1 MEQNLYNWLLLAL
14 TPNIGP
20 VSFLKLIKHFQSVE
34 NVLSA
39 SVQDI
44 SQVVSQKTAYLIKEK
59 QAEQNVEQTL
69 LWQMKDD
76 CHLLTLLDSDYPM
89 ELTNAE
95 TTPPLLFLRG
105 QRSLLGKR
113 KFSIVGSRHPTP
125 QGTQTAITFAKN
137 IAQQG
142 LVIVSGLATGIDSA
156 AHQGAI
162 EATGETI
169 AVIGTGID
177 RIYPSSNKILA
188 HQLVERGLV
197 ISEFPL
203 GTPPRASNFP
213 RRNRLIAALG
223 EGTLVV
229 EATIESGSM
238 ITARLAGQ
246 MNKEVM
252 AIPGSIHNIQ
262 SKGCHKLIKEG
273 AKLVESLED
282 IFTELPTLEV
292 NSHADTNFLLSSSS
306 EKDTVPSESN
316 NVNPLLDAMGFDPI
330 HPDVLAQ
337 KLAIQTSLL
346 YETLL
351 ILELDGVIKATSGG
365 RFQRLF

>member
-1 MEQNLYNWLLLAL
+1 MSEQNLYNWLLLAL

-20 VSFLKLIKHFQSVE
+20 VSFLKLLKHFQSIE
-34 NVLSA
+34 NVFLA
-39 SVQDI
+39 SIDEL
-44 SQVVSQKTAYLIKEK
+44 SQVVSQKAACLIKEK
-59 QAEQNVEQTL
+59 HSQTSVDETL
-69 LWQMKDD
+69 LWQTNKD
-76 CHLLTLLDSDYPM
+76 CSLLTLLDEDYPT
-89 ELTNAE
+89 ELTNAAV
-95 TTPPLLFLRG
+95 TPPLLFLRG
-105 QRSLLGKR
+105 QRSLLPKR

-125 QGTQTAITFAKN
+125 QGIQNATTFAQN
-137 IAQQG
+137 LAQKG
-142 LVIVSGLATGIDSA
+142 MVIVSGLAAGIDKA

-162 EATGETI
+162 NASGETI
-169 AVIGTGID
+169 AIIGTGID
-177 RIYPSSNKILA
+177 RVYPSSNKEIA
-188 HQLVERGLV
+188 HQLTERGLI

-203 GTPPRASNFP
+203 GTKPKPSNFP

-229 EATIESGSM
+229 EATTESGSL

-252 AIPGSIHNIQ
+252 AIPGSIHNVQ

-282 IFTELPTLEV
+282 IFSELPPLDV
-292 NSHADTNFLLSSSS
+292 NSHTEHDFLLSSPSKDS
-306 EKDTVPSESN
+306 EPSPKTTSN
-316 NVNPLLDAMGFDPI
+316 LLDAMGFDPI

-337 KLAIQTSLL
+337 KLNIQTPLL
-346 YETLL
+346 YEELL
-351 ILELDGVIKATSGG
+351 TLELDGIIKATSGG